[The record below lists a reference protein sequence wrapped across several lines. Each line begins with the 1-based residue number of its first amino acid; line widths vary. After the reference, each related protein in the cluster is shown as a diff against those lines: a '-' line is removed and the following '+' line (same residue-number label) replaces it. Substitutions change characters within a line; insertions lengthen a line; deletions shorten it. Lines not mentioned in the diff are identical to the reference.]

1 MKKIVIGVIGIGL
14 VYLSGCASTVDSLSN
29 NSSGDVIRGT
39 KMSAGVDVS
48 GGVPVPSVN
57 MVMGSLA
64 RKGKADRAVITVD
77 NQATNIVSE
86 NYNLESEYDTSGK
99 KQLLKSEK
107 RTTNKELSEK
117 RILVEQNSGMNFGVV
132 SGNLFTNGG
141 STKILIGDVNNN
153 EGTVVTPILTPS
165 STK

>member
-1 MKKIVIGVIGIGL
+1 MKRVVISIIGVGL
-14 VYLSGCASTVDSLSN
+14 IYLSGCASTVDSLSN
-29 NSSGDVIRGT
+29 NSSSDVVRGT
-39 KMSAGVDVS
+39 KMNVGVDVS
-48 GGVPVPSVN
+48 SGVPVPSVN
-57 MVMGSLA
+57 MMMGSFA
-64 RKGKADRAVITVD
+64 RKGKADRSVITMD

-117 RILVEQNSGMNFGVV
+117 GIQVEQDSGMNFGIV

-141 STKILIGDVNNN
+141 STKISIGNVNNN
-153 EGTVVTPILTPS
+153 ESVAPV
-165 STK
+165 K